1 MVIEQAIE
9 QQRRLVMKWEAR
21 AKDLKETISKHPWDK
36 MGYDFGDWRESELL
50 RRNKQ
55 IAESKLIIEVLEK
68 QIPKEPITIKMM
80 LTKRCPVCKCVV
92 EADTEEYAYC
102 QHCGQAIKW

>member
-9 QQRRLVMKWEAR
+9 QQRRLVAKWEAR

-55 IAESKLIIEVLEK
+55 IAESKLIIEVLK
-68 QIPKEPITIKMM
+68 ISTSLIRDSEPF
-80 LTKRCPVCKCVV
+80 
-92 EADTEEYAYC
+92 EADKVFI
-102 QHCGQAIKW
+102 HCDKLRGIAKQT